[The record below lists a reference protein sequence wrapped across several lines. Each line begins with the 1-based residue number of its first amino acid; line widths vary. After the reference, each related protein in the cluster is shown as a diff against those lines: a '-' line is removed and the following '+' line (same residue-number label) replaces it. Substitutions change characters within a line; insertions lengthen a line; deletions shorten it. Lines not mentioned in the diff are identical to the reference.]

1 MDRRN
6 VQNVLLHELFE
17 IVILLKGA
25 FGVIE
30 IFVGFFI
37 LLVNR
42 AAVSDVLLYLVHGE
56 LLEDP
61 TSLFAGYIANLSQ
74 NLSANTELFIGG
86 YFLIYGLI
94 KIFLVVGLLRG
105 KIWSYRAAIGLPLRF
120 YRVHVLPFQLHAFPF
135 SRSSYR
141 DRYSHLGA
149 HLARISLHANKN
161 VCGMTLLPYFA
172 RANFSHKHISGV
184 FCTLYYV
191 PHTFPIFHNSYT
203 TSFRSTTTFHPF
215 NFA

>member
-1 MDRRN
+1 MISSMDRRN

-105 KIWSYRAAIGLPLRF
+105 KIWSYRAAIGLLSIFIAYMF
-120 YRVHVLPFQLHAFPF
+120 YRF
-135 SRSSYR
+135 
-141 DRYSHLGA
+141 
-149 HLARISLHANKN
+149 
-161 VCGMTLLPYFA
+161 
-172 RANFSHKHISGV
+172 
-184 FCTLYYV
+184 
-191 PHTFPIFHNSYT
+191 SYT
-203 TSFRSTTTFHPF
+203 HSPFLALLIATDIATLALIWREYRCTQTKTSV
-215 NFA
+215 A